1 MRPHLALTMYF
12 CTARVIRNAPRR
24 CTLITV
30 SQSLSDILNS
40 RLSLVTP
47 ALLISTV
54 GSPSSAATLST
65 AAWTWSASET
75 SAPTAIALPPAFS
88 MSATVSAPWSSLRSS
103 TATASPSL
111 ARRLAVAAPIPRAA
125 PVTIAIRCGIAFI
138 SFPQPDAAVGER
150 RCSSVIIPDSGR
162 FATCG
167 PLTRKGTVSGV
178 NVRTG
183 LGTTVSSF
191 TGRGLVVSAVVAG
204 VLAAA
209 TGCATKGVPY
219 KTPSSAPAPTAP
231 AAASPAGPMTPVP
244 QASGQLTGTQLQSVL
259 LPQSYFPAGFTLSS
273 SSAVTSGG
281 ALLSSPAAYQ
291 LATISCATFIN
302 HLGSTGFG
310 ETAMASNSFVGQAQ
324 AFDQVVYQFGS
335 SSEATAFV
343 AGIRALA
350 ARCGSFSATANGTSG
365 TFSLKAATAAPVGG
379 HPSLELFQTGTL
391 KGSPVTLDTLLT
403 ASGVDVFAG
412 SAVGVGTTAP
422 TSVAKQTIV
431 YNLMKR
437 QAAAAVLS

>member
-30 SQSLSDILNS
+30 SQSLSDILNN

-47 ALLISTV
+47 ALLTSTV
-54 GSPSSAATLST
+54 GSPRSATTLST

-88 MSATVSAPWSSLRSS
+88 IEATVSAPWASLRSS

-150 RCSSVIIPDSGR
+150 RCSSVIILDSGR
-162 FATCG
+162 FATCS
-167 PLTRKGTVSGV
+167 PLTGKGTVSGI

-183 LGTTVSSF
+183 LGTTVSSSA
-191 TGRGLVVSAVVAG
+191 GRGLVVSAVVAG

-219 KTPSSAPAPTAP
+219 KTPSSAPAATAP
-231 AAASPAGPMTPVP
+231 SAAASPAGPMTPVP

-259 LPQSYFPAGFTLSS
+259 LPQSYFPAGFTLAP

-281 ALLSSPAAYQ
+281 TLLASPAAYQ
-291 LATISCATFIN
+291 LATI
-302 HLGSTGFG
+302 
-310 ETAMASNSFVGQAQ
+310 
-324 AFDQVVYQFGS
+324 
-335 SSEATAFV
+335 
-343 AGIRALA
+343 
-350 ARCGSFSATANGTSG
+350 
-365 TFSLKAATAAPVGG
+365 
-379 HPSLELFQTGTL
+379 
-391 KGSPVTLDTLLT
+391 
-403 ASGVDVFAG
+403 
-412 SAVGVGTTAP
+412 
-422 TSVAKQTIV
+422 
-431 YNLMKR
+431 
-437 QAAAAVLS
+437 